1 MPYYVR
7 YLCLLM
13 GLNLACRENAR
24 LAEARE
30 AADASAV
37 CYCYLRRY
45 AAVANSAELR
55 TSGIRTGAG
64 H

>member
-7 YLCLLM
+7 YLCLLRR
-13 GLNLACRENAR
+13 LSLAGCRKNACP
-24 LAEARE
+24 AKARE
-30 AADASAV
+30 VTDTIW
-37 CYCYLRRY
+37 YLRHY
-45 AAVANSAELR
+45 AAVANSTELI